1 MYRQEEELRGLQG
14 GRAGHRMYVKT
25 IVPLILHA
33 CKTGARK
40 ALCRQRKIA
49 SLFEDIALTLV
60 LSKMLVSFLFSFF
73 SNDSAS
79 LLHETMDHFSFT

>member
-40 ALCRQRKIA
+40 ALCRQKKDRKFVIRHCTDFG
-49 SLFEDIALTLV
+49 L
-60 LSKMLVSFLFSFF
+60 K
-73 SNDSAS
+73 
-79 LLHETMDHFSFT
+79 